1 MSRLVLGTKRDDQRP
16 LAHQKVLKDALCR
29 LFGASARFR
38 PFQLE
43 AMQSLLDSYDTLLV
57 LPTGTGKSLI
67 YGLPP
72 AALGAG
78 NVSLVV
84 TPLVALG
91 KNQAK
96 SLAEELD
103 VDARLFTNSD
113 ASLEQQKKMADDIAD
128 PDGSI
133 QVLITTPE
141 TLSRNMLLRGA
152 LSVASDLGKIF
163 CVAIDE
169 AHVAEPWGREFRP
182 AYRQLPEILQVLDR
196 KRIPMLAC
204 TASASKDA
212 QMRIMDTLGIK
223 KDCKVF
229 VASAD
234 RAEIQLNVYPKELCV
249 YPKELLDASED
260 PDQDPVVLKM
270 AEYVEEGVCG
280 LIFCRSKATVDRVA
294 SSLQAIDGLEDL
306 VLAYHAGLESKVR
319 ERRQRAWEDGDVSV
333 LVCTIAFGMGIN
345 KPDVRSV
352 CTNFFPPLAPQ
363 HRMRHDQIAHICRS
377 R

>member
-103 VDARLFTNSD
+103 VVARLFTNSD

-182 AYRQLPEILQVLDR
+182 VYRQLPEILQVLNR

-212 QMRIMDTLGIK
+212 QMRIMDTLGMK

-229 VASAD
+229 VANAD
-234 RAEIQLNVYPKELCV
+234 RSEIQLSV

-270 AEYVEEGVCG
+270 AEYVEEGVAG

-306 VLAYHAGLESKVR
+306 VLAYHAGIDSKVR

-363 HRMRHDQIAHICRS
+363 YRMRHDQIAHICRS